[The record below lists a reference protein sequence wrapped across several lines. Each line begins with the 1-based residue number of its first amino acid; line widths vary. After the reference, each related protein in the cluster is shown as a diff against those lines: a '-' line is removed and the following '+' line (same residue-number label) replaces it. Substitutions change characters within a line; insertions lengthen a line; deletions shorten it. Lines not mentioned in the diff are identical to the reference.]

1 MPDFSVFSDIFSFSF
16 MRYAFFAS
24 ICIGILCPT
33 IGIFIVL
40 RRFSLLGDTLA
51 HASLAGAATGILCS
65 GNPILYVIG
74 YSVAAG
80 AGIDLLQSR
89 FPRRSDLTLAIVLAL
104 SAGIAVTLMSS
115 GLLHAN
121 AESFLFGSILT
132 VDRSDAIAILVLTA
146 AAVLLTFLLRYDM
159 IYVAFDEVAAKFA
172 GVRIRAVSFLFSV
185 IAAASVAASIKI
197 LGALVISSMVA
208 IPVASALQFRK
219 GIRATAVISIAVS
232 VVSAI
237 GGLFA
242 SYALNVAPGGATAL
256 ISVFILLSVIL
267 ILRIRAKI
275 TGQS

>member
-65 GNPILYVIG
+65 GNPILYAIG

-185 IAAASVAASIKI
+185 IASVAASIKI

>member
-65 GNPILYVIG
+65 GNPIPYAIG

-197 LGALVISSMVA
+197 LGALVIARWSRSRSPRRFSSVKE
-208 IPVASALQFRK
+208 SARRPSFPSRFLWFQR
-219 GIRATAVISIAVS
+219 
-232 VVSAI
+232 SA
-237 GGLFA
+237 GSSPPMRSMSRQG
-242 SYALNVAPGGATAL
+242 AP
-256 ISVFILLSVIL
+256 
-267 ILRIRAKI
+267 
-275 TGQS
+275 QP

>member
-51 HASLAGAATGILCS
+51 HASLAGAATGILCN
-65 GNPILYVIG
+65 GNPILYAIG

>member
-40 RRFSLLGDTLA
+40 RRYSLLGDTLA
-51 HASLAGAATGILCS
+51 HASLAGVATGILFS
-65 GNPILYVIG
+65 GNPILYAIG

-159 IYVAFDEVAAKFA
+159 IYVAFDEVAAKLA
-172 GVRIRAVSFLFSV
+172 GSVRFP
-185 IAAASVAASIKI
+185 
-197 LGALVISSMVA
+197 SSS
-208 IPVASALQFRK
+208 PSSPRPQSLPQSK
-219 GIRATAVISIAVS
+219 SS
-232 VVSAI
+232 E
-237 GGLFA
+237 
-242 SYALNVAPGGATAL
+242 
-256 ISVFILLSVIL
+256 LL
-267 ILRIRAKI
+267 
-275 TGQS
+275 

>member
-1 MPDFSVFSDIFSFSF
+1 MPPFPVFSDIFSFSF

-65 GNPILYVIG
+65 GNPILYAIG

-146 AAVLLTFLLRYDM
+146 AAVLLIGAVGKVKAGHVHAVGDQLAQDIPFVGGRAQGADDLRFSHVDYLDL
-159 IYVAFDEVAAKFA
+159 
-172 GVRIRAVSFLFSV
+172 SLFYS
-185 IAAASVAASIKI
+185 
-197 LGALVISSMVA
+197 
-208 IPVASALQFRK
+208 
-219 GIRATAVISIAVS
+219 
-232 VVSAI
+232 
-237 GGLFA
+237 
-242 SYALNVAPGGATAL
+242 
-256 ISVFILLSVIL
+256 LS
-267 ILRIRAKI
+267 
-275 TGQS
+275 

>member
-65 GNPILYVIG
+65 GNPIL
-74 YSVAAG
+74 
-80 AGIDLLQSR
+80 QSR
-89 FPRRSDLTLAIVLAL
+89 FPRRYDLTLAIVLEL
-104 SAGIAVTLMSS
+104 SAVIAVTLMSS

>member
-51 HASLAGAATGILCS
+51 HASLAGAATGSLCS
-65 GNPILYVIG
+65 RNPILYAIG

>member
-65 GNPILYVIG
+65 GNPILYAIG

-132 VDRSDAIAILVLTA
+132 VDRSDAIAILVLHGGRRA
-146 AAVLLTFLLRYDM
+146 PHVPASLRHDLCR
-159 IYVAFDEVAAKFA
+159 F
-172 GVRIRAVSFLFSV
+172 
-185 IAAASVAASIKI
+185 
-197 LGALVISSMVA
+197 
-208 IPVASALQFRK
+208 
-219 GIRATAVISIAVS
+219 
-232 VVSAI
+232 
-237 GGLFA
+237 
-242 SYALNVAPGGATAL
+242 
-256 ISVFILLSVIL
+256 
-267 ILRIRAKI
+267 
-275 TGQS
+275 

>member
-65 GNPILYVIG
+65 ENPILYAIG

>member
-65 GNPILYVIG
+65 GNPILYAIG

-172 GVRIRAVSFLFSV
+172 GVRIRAVSFFSV

>member
-65 GNPILYVIG
+65 VNPILYAIG

-121 AESFLFGSILT
+121 AESFLFGSVLT

>member
-65 GNPILYVIG
+65 GNPILYAIE

-159 IYVAFDEVAAKFA
+159 TYVAFDEVAAKFA

>member
-40 RRFSLLGDTLA
+40 RRYSLLGDTLA
-51 HASLAGAATGILCS
+51 HASLAGVATGILFS
-65 GNPILYVIG
+65 GNPILYAIG

-121 AESFLFGSILT
+121 AESFLS
-132 VDRSDAIAILVLTA
+132 
-146 AAVLLTFLLRYDM
+146 
-159 IYVAFDEVAAKFA
+159 E
-172 GVRIRAVSFLFSV
+172 
-185 IAAASVAASIKI
+185 AS
-197 LGALVISSMVA
+197 
-208 IPVASALQFRK
+208 
-219 GIRATAVISIAVS
+219 
-232 VVSAI
+232 
-237 GGLFA
+237 
-242 SYALNVAPGGATAL
+242 
-256 ISVFILLSVIL
+256 
-267 ILRIRAKI
+267 
-275 TGQS
+275 

>member
-40 RRFSLLGDTLA
+40 RRYSLLGDTLA
-51 HASLAGAATGILCS
+51 HASLAGVATGILFS
-65 GNPILYVIG
+65 GNPILYAIG
-74 YSVAAG
+74 YSVTAG

-159 IYVAFDEVAAKFA
+159 IYVAFDEVAAKLA

-219 GIRATAVISIAVS
+219 GIRATAVISFAVS

-242 SYALNVAPGGATAL
+242 SYALDVAPGGATAL
-256 ISVFILLSVIL
+256 ISAFILLSVLL
-267 ILRIRAKI
+267 ILRIRAKS

>member
-65 GNPILYVIG
+65 GNPILYAIG

-89 FPRRSDLTLAIVLAL
+89 FPRRSDLTLAL

>member
-65 GNPILYVIG
+65 GNPIPYAIG

-121 AESFLFGSILT
+121 AESVLFGSILT
-132 VDRSDAIAILVLTA
+132 VDRSDAIAILVLPA

>member
-40 RRFSLLGDTLA
+40 RRYSLLGDTLA
-51 HASLAGAATGILCS
+51 HASLAGVATGILFS
-65 GNPILYVIG
+65 GNPILYAIG

-159 IYVAFDEVAAKFA
+159 IYVAFDEVAAKLA
-172 GVRIRAVSFLFSV
+172 G
-185 IAAASVAASIKI
+185 ASVAASIKI

-219 GIRATAVISIAVS
+219 GIRATAVISFAVS

-242 SYALNVAPGGATAL
+242 SYALDVAPGGATAL
-256 ISVFILLSVIL
+256 ISAFILLSVIL

>member
-1 MPDFSVFSDIFSFSF
+1 
-16 MRYAFFAS
+16 
-24 ICIGILCPT
+24 
-33 IGIFIVL
+33 
-40 RRFSLLGDTLA
+40 
-51 HASLAGAATGILCS
+51 
-65 GNPILYVIG
+65 
-74 YSVAAG
+74 
-80 AGIDLLQSR
+80 
-89 FPRRSDLTLAIVLAL
+89 
-104 SAGIAVTLMSS
+104 MSS

-159 IYVAFDEVAAKFA
+159 IYVAFDEVAAKLA

>member
-65 GNPILYVIG
+65 GNPILYAIG

-115 GLLHAN
+115 GFLHAN

>member
-40 RRFSLLGDTLA
+40 RRFSLLGNTLA

-65 GNPILYVIG
+65 GNPIPYAIG

-208 IPVASALQFRK
+208 ISALQFRK
-219 GIRATAVISIAVS
+219 GSRATAVISIAVS

>member
-65 GNPILYVIG
+65 GNPILYAIG

-219 GIRATAVISIAVS
+219 GIRRDGRHFHRGFCGFSDRR
-232 VVSAI
+232 
-237 GGLFA
+237 LFA

>member
-1 MPDFSVFSDIFSFSF
+1 
-16 MRYAFFAS
+16 
-24 ICIGILCPT
+24 
-33 IGIFIVL
+33 
-40 RRFSLLGDTLA
+40 
-51 HASLAGAATGILCS
+51 
-65 GNPILYVIG
+65 
-74 YSVAAG
+74 
-80 AGIDLLQSR
+80 
-89 FPRRSDLTLAIVLAL
+89 
-104 SAGIAVTLMSS
+104 MSS

-219 GIRATAVISIAVS
+219 GIRPSFPS
-232 VVSAI
+232 RFLWFQRSA
-237 GGLFA
+237 GSSPPMRSMSRQG
-242 SYALNVAPGGATAL
+242 AP
-256 ISVFILLSVIL
+256 
-267 ILRIRAKI
+267 
-275 TGQS
+275 QP